1 MVAIIAGLII
11 FIVMNKDDSKKITD
25 SDKQTIEKND
35 AANTNNKQAN
45 NNQTNTTTNVN
56 TMTVGNYAFT
66 LPAGFTYKNV
76 DSYVIIKNQTNDIG
90 MVFEVISGSY
100 STYVSSAE
108 QLKTQLTSLGYTVNS
123 YNTKIVAGVN
133 YLLFNCTNQD
143 IQTTVYFGQ
152 LGSYNMTNG
161 YIIVKNTAT
170 TDQALTYIS
179 QIINSAKATGNS
191 DNNTSSSLN
200 VELPK
205 NTDLFSK

>member
-1 MVAIIAGLII
+1 MIVKKLQIAI
-11 FIVMNKDDSKKITD
+11 NKLLK
-25 SDKQTIEKND
+25 KND